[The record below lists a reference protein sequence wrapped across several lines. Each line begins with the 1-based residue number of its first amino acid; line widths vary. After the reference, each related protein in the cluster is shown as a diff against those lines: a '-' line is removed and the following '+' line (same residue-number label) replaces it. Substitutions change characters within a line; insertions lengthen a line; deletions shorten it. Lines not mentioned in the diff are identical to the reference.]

1 MAFPDVSSD
10 GGEIAE
16 ATPLPHS
23 KLNGDIDRTGRPR
36 ARLERT
42 PEPSKLPDHRQPPRV
57 GHVRQG
63 SFSRHSRSPR
73 SPPRSPRG
81 FKRPRDDD
89 RHDRDRD
96 RDRHDPRHFRVHY
109 DDDRGSNRY
118 RDLDRPPS
126 RGTINYD
133 DERSSSTRNRYGSA
147 RDVAPPTRP
156 AADRVD
162 DRGRDREPLDYDRER
177 DYDPYSVKR
186 PRNNRSRSPRGG
198 RRDNNNRGRHDNNNR
213 GRRDNRGRTVTFQPE
228 GTYQDGKDDRR
239 GQEMSKGNAHMGAS
253 YTSKENAKS
262 GQGVPVERGVK
273 ELAISQNG

>member
-10 GGEIAE
+10 EGEIAE

-42 PEPSKLPDHRQPPRV
+42 PEPAKLPLPDRRQSPRV
-57 GHVRQG
+57 GHARTG

-96 RDRHDPRHFRVHY
+96 RDRRDPRHFRVHY
-109 DDDRGSNRY
+109 DHDRGSNRY

-133 DERSSSTRNRYGSA
+133 DDRSSSARNRYGSA
-147 RDVAPPTRP
+147 RDAAPPTRP
-156 AADRVD
+156 AADRID
-162 DRGRDREPLDYDRER
+162 DRGRNREPLDYDS
-177 DYDPYSVKR
+177 YSSKR
-186 PRNNRSRSPRGG
+186 PRNDRSRSPRGG
-198 RRDNNNRGRHDNNNR
+198 RRDNNNR

-228 GTYQDGKDDRR
+228 GTYQDGKDDGR
-239 GQEMSKGNAHMGAS
+239 GQGMSRENAHMGGS
-253 YTSKENAKS
+253 YSAKENAKS

-273 ELAISQNG
+273 ELAISHNG

>member
-1 MAFPDVSSD
+1 MAFPDGGLD
-10 GGEIAE
+10 YGEIAE

-42 PEPSKLPDHRQPPRV
+42 PEPSKLPDHRQSPRV
-57 GHVRQG
+57 A

-73 SPPRSPRG
+73 SPPPPRSPRG

-96 RDRHDPRHFRVHY
+96 RDRDRRDPRQFRVHH
-109 DDDRGSNRY
+109 DDDRGSSRY

-126 RGTINYD
+126 RGSTTYND
-133 DERSSSTRNRYGSA
+133 DWSSSARSRYASA
-147 RDVAPPTRP
+147 RDAPPPSRP

-162 DRGRDREPLDYDRER
+162 DRGRGREPLDYDRER
-177 DYDPYSVKR
+177 DYDSYSTKR
-186 PRNNRSRSPRGG
+186 PRNNR
-198 RRDNNNRGRHDNNNR
+198 NR
-213 GRRDNRGRTVTFQPE
+213 GRRDNRGRVVTFQPE

-239 GQEMSKGNAHMGAS
+239 GQEMSKGNAHTAAS
-253 YTSKENAKS
+253 YSTKENAKS

-273 ELAISQNG
+273 ELAISQDG

>member
-10 GGEIAE
+10 EGEIAE

-42 PEPSKLPDHRQPPRV
+42 PEPSKLPDRRQSPRV
-57 GHVRQG
+57 GHARQG
-63 SFSRHSRSPR
+63 SFSRYSRSPR
-73 SPPRSPRG
+73 SPPPPRSPRG

-89 RHDRDRD
+89 RNDRDRD
-96 RDRHDPRHFRVHY
+96 RDRGDPRHFRVHY

-118 RDLDRPPS
+118 RDQDRPPS

-133 DERSSSTRNRYGSA
+133 DDWSSSARGRHGSA
-147 RDVAPPTRP
+147 RDAVPPTRP

-177 DYDPYSVKR
+177 DYDSYSSKR
-186 PRNNRSRSPRGG
+186 PRNNRSKSPRG
-198 RRDNNNRGRHDNNNR
+198 GRHDNNNR

-228 GTYQDGKDDRR
+228 GTYQDSNDDRR
-239 GQEMSKGNAHMGAS
+239 GQGMSKGNAHTGGS
-253 YTSKENAKS
+253 YSSKENAKS